1 MATIYDVAQRA
12 GVSPSTVSRVF
23 NKTAAISQATR
34 ERVLA
39 AARELDYQP
48 SILGSALTTKQT
60 FIIGLV
66 ITDIRNPYSSFLA
79 RGVQDTLFKEGYV
92 CIICNT
98 DGDPRREVH
107 VLQEIR
113 RRGVNGFIIT
123 PSFAGRNPEA
133 DRYIRQLLAHRVP
146 IAFVGNR
153 LDDPNVDYVTS
164 RAQDG
169 AAQAVNY
176 LAGLG
181 HRAIGFIGGRYT
193 QGVAVGRWLGYQ
205 EAMIANRLPLC
216 PELMVESDTTSE
228 GGEQAMHRLLDL
240 PNPPSAVLTV
250 NDLVAIGAM
259 VACHRRG
266 VSIPDQMSI
275 VGFDNIPIAALTI
288 PALTTVA
295 QPAYEMGAKAA
306 EMLLRRCQQPDL
318 PPQQVHLRSS
328 LVVRQTTAPP
338 PA

>member
-23 NKTAAISQATR
+23 NKAAVISQATR

-48 SILGSALTTKQT
+48 TVLGSALTTKQT
-60 FIIGLV
+60 HMVGLT
-66 ITDIRNPYSSFLA
+66 ITDIRNPYSASLA
-79 RGVQDTLFKEGYV
+79 RGVQDTLTRDGYV

-98 DGDPRREVH
+98 DADSDREVH
-107 VLQEIR
+107 ILREIR
-113 RRGVNGFIIT
+113 RRGVDGFIIT
-123 PSFAGRNPEA
+123 PSFLGRNPEA
-133 DRYIRQLLAHRVP
+133 DRTIRQLLAHRVP
-146 IAFVGNR
+146 IVFIGNR
-153 LDDPNVDYVTS
+153 LEDPDVDYVTS

-205 EAMIANRLPLC
+205 EAMIANRLPIR
-216 PELMVESDTTSE
+216 PELVLESDTTPE
-228 GGEQAMHRLLDL
+228 GGQQAMCRMLDL
-240 PNPPSAVLTV
+240 PDPPTAVLSV
-250 NDLVAIGAM
+250 NDLVAIGALA
-259 VACHRRG
+259 ACHQRG
-266 VSIPDQMSI
+266 VAVPDRISV
-275 VGFDNIPIAALTI
+275 VGFDNIPMAALTV

-295 QPAYEMGAKAA
+295 QPAYDMGRKAA
-306 EMLLRRCQQPDL
+306 EMLLLRFQQPDL
-318 PPQQVHLRSS
+318 PPQQVFLQSW
-328 LVVRQTTAPP
+328 LVVRETTAPP
-338 PA
+338 MS